1 MIGLVSTSAIANST
15 DLLKV
20 TLPIGVGLASAA
32 YLTYQT
38 IYGTKFSQD
47 RSIPMVALRSGD
59 KTHDAEF
66 NEDQDGFLSRCE
78 QKYGPVFNCYIL
90 NQHLTVISGP
100 MSREL
105 FMTEDFNFMDAVD
118 DTTGVRAFFQSII
131 KSNKHLDNQIIHEVI
146 RDNVSPN
153 LPLFTPRVVAQLK
166 TTIDEQIG
174 YCEGKLFETPVTI
187 FQDMIAGAMAS
198 VFMGPELAK
207 DRRVLDTFIQ
217 CNYDFGELLGRDSH
231 KRFWH
236 TFTNRAKYGM
246 LNPLHKHIATL
257 VECAT
262 PIILERRRQEAQCIE
277 SGVEYEPPLDVLQRL
292 LDNFD
297 KYHFVDLE
305 DVCGHLMIL
314 VLASVHTT
322 SDSST
327 NLCYYLAAFPEYVEP
342 LYEEQKE
349 VLAQISEERQ
359 ALRQSK
365 LESGT
370 VTTETDFVGTDL
382 DPEKDSEFSAGTLKR
397 LVKMDSFVREVFRYR
412 LERLSLPHTARKNV
426 VLSNGMV
433 ITKGSKA
440 IINTRSVHQ
449 DLNMQGEEP
458 EDFRPFRFVGKSKS
472 ATKAA
477 GDFLPFGM
485 GRHACPGRFLAIQEL
500 KTVASVMVA
509 NYSKIEIQDPSKT
522 KKALLSHINDP
533 VDTGLIFTSRKHE

>member
-1 MIGLVSTSAIANST
+1 MIGLVSTSTVINPA
-15 DLLKV
+15 DLLKA
-20 TLPIGVGLASAA
+20 TLPIGIGLASAA

-38 IYGTKFSQD
+38 IYRTKFSQD
-47 RSIPMVALRSGD
+47 RSIPMVALRPGD

-90 NQHLTVISGP
+90 NQHLTVVSGP
-100 MSREL
+100 LTREV
-105 FMTEDFNFMDAVD
+105 FMTEDFNFMDAAD
-118 DTTGVRAFFQSII
+118 DATGMRAFANSVI
-131 KSNKHLDNQIIHEVI
+131 KSNKDVDSRVIHEVI

-153 LPLFTPRVVAQLK
+153 LPLFTPRIVTQLK

-174 YCEGKLFETPVTI
+174 YCEGKLFETPITI

-217 CNYDFGELLGRDSH
+217 CTYDFGKLLGKDSYE
-231 KRFWH
+231 RFWH

-246 LNPLHKHIATL
+246 LNPLHKHIEVL

-262 PIILERRRQEAQCIE
+262 PIVLERRRQAAQCIE
-277 SGVEYEPPLDVLQRL
+277 NGIEYEPPLDVLQRL

-305 DVCGHLMIL
+305 DVCGHLLLL

-322 SDSST
+322 TDTST

-342 LYEEQKE
+342 LYEEQKD

-359 ALRQSK
+359 ALRQSQ

-370 VTTETDFVGTDL
+370 VATEADFFGTDL
-382 DPEKDSEFSAGTLKR
+382 DPEKDGEFSVGTLKR
-397 LVKMDSFVREVFRYR
+397 LVKMDSFVREIFRYR
-412 LERLSLPHTARKNV
+412 IERLSLPHTARKNV
-426 VLSNGMV
+426 VLSNGVV

-440 IINTRSVHQ
+440 IINMRSVHQ
-449 DLNMQGEEP
+449 DMNLQGEDAE
-458 EDFRPFRFVGKSKS
+458 EFKAFRFVGKSKS
-472 ATKAA
+472 ATKAS
-477 GDFLPFGM
+477 GDFLAFGM

-500 KTVASVMVA
+500 KTVASLMVA

-522 KKALLSHINDP
+522 KKALLSRIGNP
-533 VDTGLIFTSRKHE
+533 IDTGLIFTSRKHE